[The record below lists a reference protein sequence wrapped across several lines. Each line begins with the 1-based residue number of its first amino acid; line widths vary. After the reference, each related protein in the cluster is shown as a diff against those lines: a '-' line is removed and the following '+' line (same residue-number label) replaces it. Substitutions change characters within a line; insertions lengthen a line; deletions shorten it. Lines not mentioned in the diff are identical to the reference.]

1 MRIVNNL
8 IEVTEP
14 SVKAFLWE
22 KNIPCMRHD
31 NGQYAVPGRIDPI
44 EIVSPS
50 IRNSF
55 TPGMVRPLFL
65 SPMERR
71 WVFCFKVGKPFTEP
85 IIVTRE
91 DRFSGQDQEYMY
103 VELNP
108 FTLQAERDGIIGS
121 IITLCFKEKPRE
133 YP

>member
-1 MRIVNNL
+1 MRIVKNL

-22 KNIPCMRHD
+22 KNIPCMRLD

-50 IRNSF
+50 VTNSF
-55 TPGMVRPLFL
+55 TPGMVRRLFL
-65 SPMERR
+65 SPMEKR
-71 WVFCFKVGKPFTEP
+71 WVFCFKVNEPFTEP
-85 IIVTRE
+85 IIVERE
-91 DRFSGQDQEYMY
+91 DRSFRQEHMY
-103 VELNP
+103 VEINP
-108 FTLQAERDGIIGS
+108 FTLQAERDGIIGN